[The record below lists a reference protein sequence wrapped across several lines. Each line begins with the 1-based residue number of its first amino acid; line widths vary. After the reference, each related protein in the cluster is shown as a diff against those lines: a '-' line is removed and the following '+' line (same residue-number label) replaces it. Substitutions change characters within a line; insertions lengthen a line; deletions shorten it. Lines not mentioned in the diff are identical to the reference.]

1 MTDLTENR
9 VLMDAFRS
17 GRKSAMKEVYCAYSK
32 GLFGMLAKGF
42 HIETGETHY
51 YFKGYQEPWKLENA
65 VQEVFVRAFSDSA
78 RMAYDGVRP
87 YRNYLFMIARNYV
100 IDSFRKNRREFVPI
114 DELPVDK
121 VDSPMDGF
129 QHRPP
134 SPEKAAFEKR
144 MHSHVGQFVTSL
156 STEERSIYE
165 ARFVQGQ
172 SIEGVAKE
180 LDVTEYRVKK
190 HEKRIKKRFFKY
202 MRGHGYFEGYRYGD
216 LGVESLIIAVF
227 IYYGVMGSC

>member
-1 MTDLTENR
+1 
-9 VLMDAFRS
+9 MDAFRR
-17 GRKSAMKEVYCAYSK
+17 GRQSALKEVYCAYSK
-32 GLFGMLAKGF
+32 GLFAMLAKGF
-42 HIETGETHY
+42 HIQTGGTQY

-100 IDSFRKNRREFVPI
+100 IDTFRKSRREFVPI
-114 DELPVDK
+114 DELPESNIDG
-121 VDSPMDGF
+121 PMVGF
-129 QHRPP
+129 QNRPP

-144 MHSHVGQFVTSL
+144 LKSHVEQFVTSL
-156 STEERSIYE
+156 STEDRAIYA

-172 SIEGVAKE
+172 SIEAVSRDLG
-180 LDVTEYRVKK
+180 VTEYAVKK
-190 HEKRIKKRFFKY
+190 CEKRIKKRFFKY

-216 LGVESLIIAVF
+216 MGVESLVIALLVF
-227 IYYGVMGSC
+227 YGVVGSC